1 MNRVARFGVLPLLL
15 AGQLFALM
23 PWAARTV
30 AAALAAVQSKPAAV
44 TEDLF
49 FEEIPVLYAASKR
62 IQAVR
67 EAPASVSVVTEED
80 IRRFGYRTVGDV
92 LRSLAGFH
100 VSWDRSYDKVG
111 VGGVWIPGDYN
122 SRILILVDGHALN
135 EQWSGSSGVDRS
147 LGIPIQL
154 VRRIEVVRGPA
165 STMYGTDAFLA
176 VVNIVT
182 RQENLLEGTEVAGE
196 LGSFDS
202 RGATVTSGYELAGGW
217 QWLAAASVFQSDG
230 DDDLSFTFPDDPS
243 RNGIPVDGVD
253 HERAYTVFASL
264 RYKGL
269 SVFGQYGTRKKGLPT
284 APYDADFG
292 NDENYTLDRRAFVDV
307 SQSVSP
313 LENFSLRG
321 RVFFDLYRFEDNL
334 EYSGEGTWK
343 DLGEDLWWGGEVVA
357 QVRLSEANEVLA
369 GFEYTD
375 HDLEDAS
382 YSIGEG
388 INPDRYGFHVYSFYL
403 EDSWGIYKNRLKAVA
418 GFRYD
423 KNSLYEG
430 QFSPRGGLL
439 AFPWPGTT
447 LKILYAEA
455 FRAPSIYER
464 FFDDETYMAANPA
477 IEPERIRSVNL
488 SFEQEVLPGLTASAA
503 YFHNWIEDLIVQMYN
518 SGLGRFQYQNV
529 LDIETDV
536 LQVGLEGRTAWGLRG
551 FANLSYQDARAS
563 SGRGRLVNSPN
574 LLANAGLSVPLWRHK
589 VFCSPLIHF
598 VDSRYT
604 VDRSQKVSDYLR
616 ADLTLSGERVW
627 RGLSTSF
634 SVYNLYD
641 IRYDDPVS
649 RENSVLRVRQDGRTF
664 WLRLAY
670 EF

>member
-1 MNRVARFGVLPLLL
+1 MKRSCRIGVIAFLLTGSL
-15 AGQLFALM
+15 WFSPWPGRNCCAAPGAGSE
-23 PWAARTV
+23 P
-30 AAALAAVQSKPAAV
+30 PAV

-49 FEEIPVLYAASKR
+49 FEEIPVVYAASKR
-62 IQAVR
+62 IQSAR

-80 IRRFGYRTVGDV
+80 IRRFGYRTVGDA

-100 VSWDRSYDKVG
+100 VSWDRNYDKVG

-122 SRILILVDGHALN
+122 TRILILVDGHAVN

-147 LGIPIQL
+147 LGIPIEL
-154 VRRIEVVRGPA
+154 VHRIEVVRGPA

-182 RQENLLEGTEVAGE
+182 RQESLLEGTEVTGE

-217 QWLAAASVFQSDG
+217 QWVGAASVFQSDG
-230 DDDLSFTFPDDPS
+230 DDRLSFTFPDDPA
-243 RNGIPVDGVD
+243 RNGVPVDGVD
-253 HERAYTVFASL
+253 YERAYQAFSSL
-264 RYKGL
+264 RYKGF

-292 NDENYTLDRRAFVDV
+292 DDENYTLDRRAFVDV

-313 LENFSLRG
+313 WENLSLRG
-321 RVFFDLYRFEDNL
+321 RMFFDFYRFEDNL
-334 EYSGEGTWK
+334 KYSGEGTWK
-343 DLGEDLWWGGEVVA
+343 DLGEDLWWGGELMVQA
-357 QVRLSEANEVLA
+357 RLFGGNELVA
-369 GFEYTD
+369 GFEYSD

-382 YSIGEG
+382 FYIAEGPNSADYS
-388 INPDRYGFHVYSFYL
+388 FHVYSFYL
-403 EDSWGIYKNRLKAVA
+403 EDAWQVFEKLRAIA

-430 QFSPRGGLL
+430 QFSPRAGVLV
-439 AFPWPGTT
+439 FPRPGTT
-447 LKILYAEA
+447 LKLLYSEA
-455 FRAPSIYER
+455 FRSPSIYER
-464 FFDDETYMAANPA
+464 FFDDGTDFAANPA
-477 IEPERIRSVNL
+477 IEPERVRSVT
-488 SFEQEVLPGLTASAA
+488 FTVEQEVFPGVTASAT
-503 YFHNWIEDLIVQMYN
+503 YVHNRLEDLIVQVYN
-518 SGLGRFQYQNV
+518 GGLDRFQYQNA
-529 LDIETDV
+529 LDIETDGV
-536 LQVGLEGRTAWGLRG
+536 QIGLEGQTVWGLRG
-551 FANLSYQDARAS
+551 FANLSYQDARDG
-563 SGRGRLVNSPN
+563 SGKDRLANSPK
-574 LLANAGLSVPLWRHK
+574 LLANAGLSVPLWRQK
-589 VFCSPLIHF
+589 VFFSPLIHF

-616 ADLTLSGERVW
+616 ADLTLSAQKLW
-627 RGLSTSF
+627 KGLSASF

-641 IRYDDPVS
+641 IRYDDPVNQ
-649 RENSVLRVRQDGRTF
+649 ENSVLRMRQDGRAF

>member
-1 MNRVARFGVLPLLL
+1 MNRPCSIRTLGIFL
-15 AGQLFALM
+15 AGWLCLV
-23 PWAARTV
+23 PWSARGAGAAP
-30 AAALAAVQSKPAAV
+30 AAAGSEPPAV

-49 FEEIPVLYAASKR
+49 FEEVPVVYAASKR
-62 IQAVR
+62 VQSAR

-80 IRRFGYRTVGDV
+80 IRRFGYRTVGDA

-100 VSWDRSYDKVG
+100 VSWDRNYDKVG

-122 SRILILVDGHALN
+122 TRILILVDGHALN

-147 LGIPIQL
+147 LGIPIEL

-165 STMYGTDAFLA
+165 STMYGADAFLA

-182 RQENLLEGTEVAGE
+182 RQQNLLEGTEVAGE

-217 QWLAAASVFQSDG
+217 QWVGAASVFQSDG
-230 DDDLSFTFPDDPS
+230 DDGLSFTFPDDAS
-243 RNGIPVDGVD
+243 RNGVPVDGVD
-253 HERAYTVFASL
+253 HERAYQAFSSL
-264 RYKGL
+264 KYKGF
-269 SVFGQYGTRKKGLPT
+269 SAFGLYGTRKKGLPT

-292 NDENYTLDRRAFVDV
+292 DDENYTLDRRAFVDV
-307 SQSVSP
+307 SQSASP
-313 LENFSLRG
+313 WENVSLRG
-321 RVFFDLYRFEDNL
+321 RMFFDLYRFEDNL
-334 EYSGEGTWK
+334 KYTGEGTWK
-343 DLGEDLWWGGEVVA
+343 DLGEDLWWGGEVMA
-357 QVRLSEANEVLA
+357 QVRPFGANELVA
-369 GFEYTD
+369 GFEYSD

-382 YSIGEG
+382 FYIAEG
-388 INPDRYGFHVYSFYL
+388 SNEADYAFHVYSFYL
-403 EDSWGIYKNRLKAVA
+403 EDTWPFFGNRLRVVA

-455 FRAPSIYER
+455 FRSPSIYER
-464 FFDDETYMAANPA
+464 FFDDGTDFAANPA
-477 IEPERIRSVNL
+477 IEPERIRSVTL
-488 SFEQEVLPGLTASAA
+488 ALEQEVFAGFTASAA
-503 YFHNWIEDLIVQMYN
+503 YFHNRIEDLIVQVYN
-518 SGLGRFQYQNV
+518 AGLDRFQYQNV
-529 LDIETDV
+529 LDIETDG
-536 LQVGLEGRTAWGLRG
+536 LQVGIEGRSPWGLRG
-551 FANLSYQDARAS
+551 FANLSYQEGRDGRG
-563 SGRGRLVNSPN
+563 SGRLANFPR
-574 LLANAGLSVPLWRHK
+574 LLANAGLSVPLWRQK
-589 VFCSPLIHF
+589 VFFSPLIHF
-598 VDSRYT
+598 VGSRYT
-604 VDRSQKVSDYLR
+604 VDRSQKVPDYLR
-616 ADLTLSGERVW
+616 ADLTLSGQRLW
-627 RGLSTSF
+627 KGLSASF

-649 RENSVLRVRQDGRTF
+649 QENSVLRIRQDGRTF